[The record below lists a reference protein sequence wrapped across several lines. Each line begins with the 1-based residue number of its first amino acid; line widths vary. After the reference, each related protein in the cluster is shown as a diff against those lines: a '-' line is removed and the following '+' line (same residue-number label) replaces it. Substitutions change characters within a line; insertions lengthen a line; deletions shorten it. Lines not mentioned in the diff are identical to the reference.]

1 MSVGDCNAVYPIGV
15 VSTDKN
21 VRGRGLEGDTRLTG
35 DGFNLIGCNTYGE
48 YHGYLKFLISGANKG
63 GRGVVDSTD
72 KTVPRTTITHRRL
85 PHIPQVLRLI
95 ITKRGKMKYEA
106 YVALRR
112 EVLWE
117 DNSPTAIVAMWHL

>member
-1 MSVGDCNAVYPIGV
+1 MSVGDCSVVYPIGV

-63 GRGVVDSTD
+63 GGGGLT
-72 KTVPRTTITHRRL
+72 P
-85 PHIPQVLRLI
+85 LI
-95 ITKRGKMKYEA
+95 KLSQGPP
-106 YVALRR
+106 
-112 EVLWE
+112 
-117 DNSPTAIVAMWHL
+117 SPTVASPTFRKSSDL